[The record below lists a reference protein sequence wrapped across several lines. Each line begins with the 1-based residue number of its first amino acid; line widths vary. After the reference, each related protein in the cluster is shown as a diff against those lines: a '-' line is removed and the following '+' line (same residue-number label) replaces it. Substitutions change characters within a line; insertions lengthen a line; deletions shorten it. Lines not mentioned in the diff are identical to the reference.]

1 MNRYEHETI
10 WASLDEIRIGE
21 RTVARL
27 STATIELY
35 RVWLEQGREAPP
47 VRLARQG
54 DEFVVRD
61 GRHRVA
67 AALAAGTPLSKRRYG
82 P

>member
-1 MNRYEHETI
+1 MDRYEHETI

-35 RVWLEQGREAPP
+35 L
-47 VRLARQG
+47 
-54 DEFVVRD
+54 
-61 GRHRVA
+61 
-67 AALAAGTPLSKRRYG
+67 
-82 P
+82 